1 MNPVASIKGVIF
13 DMDGTL
19 ISTEAV
25 IVHCVNE
32 TSKKYL
38 KRALPAGDAFWTLGP
53 PARNIIEGF
62 ADSLPG
68 KPVRE
73 AVDDYLFCYRN
84 NLLDKA
90 TLFPGIPRLL
100 QKLRASGKRLA
111 VVTAEQRALM
121 EFNLATL
128 GLKDYFDILVSRDDV
143 LKPKP
148 HPEGI
153 RLALRTMKTN
163 PEESMMI
170 GDSSTDMLAGRDA
183 GLLTVLAKW
192 APQSQGDLNKARPD
206 YEFHTVEQLSQVL
219 RLNLGVSAPFSA
231 ARLLPWNAQ

>member
-1 MNPVASIKGVIF
+1 MNPAASIKGIIF
-13 DMDGTL
+13 DMDETL

-38 KRALPAGDAFWTLGP
+38 KRTLPAGDTFWTLGP
-53 PARNIIEGF
+53 PARNIIKGF
-62 ADSLPG
+62 ADGLPG
-68 KPVRE
+68 QPVRK

-84 NLLDKA
+84 NFLEKA

-100 QKLRASGKRLA
+100 QKLRESGKRLA
-111 VVTAEQRALM
+111 VVTAEEKALM

-153 RLALRTMKTN
+153 RLALRTMRTN
-163 PEESMMI
+163 PEESMII
-170 GDSSTDMLAGRDA
+170 GDAATDILAGNDA

-192 APQSQGDLNKARPD
+192 APQFQGDLSKARPD
-206 YEFHTVEQLSQVL
+206 YEFHTVEQL
-219 RLNLGVSAPFSA
+219 
-231 ARLLPWNAQ
+231 ARFFA

>member
-1 MNPVASIKGVIF
+1 LNPVVSIKGVIF

-38 KRALPAGDAFWTLGP
+38 KRALPAGDAFWTLAP
-53 PARNIIEGF
+53 PARNVIKGF
-62 ADSLPG
+62 ADGLPS

-84 NLLDKA
+84 NFLDKE

-111 VVTAEQRALM
+111 VVTAEERH
-121 EFNLATL
+121 
-128 GLKDYFDILVSRDDV
+128 SW
-143 LKPKP
+143 
-148 HPEGI
+148 
-153 RLALRTMKTN
+153 
-163 PEESMMI
+163 
-170 GDSSTDMLAGRDA
+170 SSTSR
-183 GLLTVLAKW
+183 
-192 APQSQGDLNKARPD
+192 
-206 YEFHTVEQLSQVL
+206 LSD
-219 RLNLGVSAPFSA
+219 
-231 ARLLPWNAQ
+231 

>member
-1 MNPVASIKGVIF
+1 MNPAASIRGIIF

-53 PARNIIEGF
+53 PARNIIKGF
-62 ADSLPG
+62 AESLPT

-73 AVDDYLFCYRN
+73 AIDDYLFCYRN

-111 VVTAEQRALM
+111 IVTAEEKALM
-121 EFNLATL
+121 EFNLVTL

-153 RLALRTMKTN
+153 RLALRTMRTN
-163 PEESMMI
+163 PEESMII
-170 GDSSTDMLAGRDA
+170 GDAATDMLAGKDA

-192 APQSQGDLNKARPD
+192 APQFQGDLNKAKSD
-206 YEFHTVEQLSQVL
+206 YEFHTVEQL
-219 RLNLGVSAPFSA
+219 
-231 ARLLPWNAQ
+231 ARFFG

>member
-1 MNPVASIKGVIF
+1 
-13 DMDGTL
+13 MDGTL

-90 TLFPGIPRLL
+90 TLFPGNPEATPEAPCIRQTSRGRDRRTKGTHGVQPRDSRFERLL
-100 QKLRASGKRLA
+100 R
-111 VVTAEQRALM
+111 
-121 EFNLATL
+121 
-128 GLKDYFDILVSRDDV
+128 Y
-143 LKPKP
+143 
-148 HPEGI
+148 
-153 RLALRTMKTN
+153 
-163 PEESMMI
+163 
-170 GDSSTDMLAGRDA
+170 SS
-183 GLLTVLAKW
+183 
-192 APQSQGDLNKARPD
+192 
-206 YEFHTVEQLSQVL
+206 
-219 RLNLGVSAPFSA
+219 FS
-231 ARLLPWNAQ
+231 

>member
-1 MNPVASIKGVIF
+1 MNRIASIKGIIF

-53 PARNIIEGF
+53 PARNIIKGF
-62 ADSLPG
+62 ADGLPA

-73 AVDDYLFCYRN
+73 AVDDYLLCYRN
-84 NLLDKA
+84 NFLDKA

-100 QKLRASGKRLA
+100 QKLCASGKRLA
-111 VVTAEQRALM
+111 VVTAEEKALM

-153 RLALRTMKTN
+153 RLALRTMRTS

-170 GDSSTDMLAGRDA
+170 GDAAIDMLAGRDA

-192 APQSQGDLNKARPD
+192 APQFQGDLNKARPD
-206 YEFHTVEQLSQVL
+206 YEFHTVEQL
-219 RLNLGVSAPFSA
+219 
-231 ARLLPWNAQ
+231 ARFFG

>member
-1 MNPVASIKGVIF
+1 LNPVTSIKGVIF

-38 KRALPAGDAFWTLGP
+38 KRALPAGDAFWALGP
-53 PARNIIEGF
+53 PARNIIAGF
-62 ADSLPG
+62 ARGLPG
-68 KPVRE
+68 KPVKE
-73 AVDDYLFCYRN
+73 AADNYLLCYRN
-84 NLLDKA
+84 CFSSKA
-90 TLFPGIPRLL
+90 ILFPGINRLL
-100 QKLRASGKRLA
+100 RKLRASGRHLA
-111 VVTAEQRALM
+111 VVTAEERVVM
-121 EFNLATL
+121 EFNLAAL

-143 LKPKP
+143 LKRKP

-153 RLALRTMKTN
+153 HLALRTMKTN

-170 GDSSTDMLAGRDA
+170 GDAATDILAGKEA

-192 APQSQGDLNKARPD
+192 SPQFQGDLSKARPD
-206 YEFHTVEQLSQVL
+206 YEFHTVEQL
-219 RLNLGVSAPFSA
+219 
-231 ARLLPWNAQ
+231 ARFFA

>member
-1 MNPVASIKGVIF
+1 LNPAASIRGIIF

-53 PARNIIEGF
+53 PARNIIKGF
-62 ADSLPG
+62 AESLPT

-73 AVDDYLFCYRN
+73 AIDDYLFCYRN
-84 NLLDKA
+84 NFLDKA

-111 VVTAEQRALM
+111 IVTAEEKALM
-121 EFNLATL
+121 EFNLVTL

-148 HPEGI
+148 HSEGI
-153 RLALRTMKTN
+153 RLALRTMRTN
-163 PEESMMI
+163 PEESMII
-170 GDSSTDMLAGRDA
+170 GDAATDMLAGKDA

-192 APQSQGDLNKARPD
+192 APQFQGDLNKAKSD
-206 YEFHTVEQLSQVL
+206 YEFHTVEQL
-219 RLNLGVSAPFSA
+219 
-231 ARLLPWNAQ
+231 ARFFG

>member
-1 MNPVASIKGVIF
+1 MNPAASIRGIIF

-38 KRALPAGDAFWTLGP
+38 KRALPAGDAFLTLGP
-53 PARNIIEGF
+53 PARNIIKGF
-62 ADSLPG
+62 AESLPT

-73 AVDDYLFCYRN
+73 AIDDYLFCYRN
-84 NLLDKA
+84 NFLDKA

-111 VVTAEQRALM
+111 IVTAEEKALM
-121 EFNLATL
+121 EFNLVTL

-148 HPEGI
+148 HPESI
-153 RLALRTMKTN
+153 RLALRTMRTN
-163 PEESMMI
+163 PEESMII
-170 GDSSTDMLAGRDA
+170 GDAATDMLAGKDA

-192 APQSQGDLNKARPD
+192 APQFQGDLNKAKSD
-206 YEFHTVEQLSQVL
+206 YEFHTVEQL
-219 RLNLGVSAPFSA
+219 
-231 ARLLPWNAQ
+231 ARFFG